1 MGVILDSII
10 EFIRDLLTGCVMANL
25 ETMFVDVNEK
35 TAGIT
40 HQVALGPAAWNG
52 SIFGLISNLS
62 GAVILPIAGAVV
74 SFVLCGE
81 LISLVVD
88 RNSFHDLDSGFLFR
102 FLFKAC
108 IAVFCLGHTTDIVMG
123 IFEVGRLLVEKAGG
137 VIVSETGIDVGNTI
151 QDMFSDQLSSMEMG
165 ELCLLC
171 LETSLASL
179 AMKIIAV
186 LVTVVLY
193 MRMVEIYLYISVAPI
208 PFSTLISREWGNIG
222 TNYIRG
228 LSALALQGFF
238 IMVIVGIY
246 SVLVSTISVAG
257 NLHSAIW
264 SVLAYTLLLC
274 FSLFH
279 TSSISRSVLHA
290 H

>member
-10 EFIRDLLTGCVMANL
+10 EFIRDLLTGCILTNL
-25 ETMFVDVNEK
+25 ETMFGDVNDR
-35 TAGIT
+35 TAAIT
-40 HQVALGPAAWNG
+40 AEVALGPAAWNG
-52 SIFGLISNLS
+52 DIFNLIGNLS
-62 GAVILPIAGAVV
+62 TSVILPVAGAVV

-88 RNSFHDLDSGFLFR
+88 RNNFHDLDSGFLFR

-108 IAVFCLGHTTDIVMG
+108 IAVVCLSHTTDIVMG
-123 IFEVGRLLVEKAGG
+123 IFEVGHYIVDKAGG
-137 VIVSETGIDVGNTI
+137 VIRTDTGINVGTVV
-151 QDMFSDQLSSMEMG
+151 QAMFSAQLSTMELG
-165 ELCLLC
+165 ELCQLC
-171 LETSLASL
+171 LETFLVSI

-193 MRMVEIYLYISVAPI
+193 MRMVEIYLYISVAPLPI
-208 PFSTLISREWGNIG
+208 STLISKEWGNVG
-222 TNYIRG
+222 TNYIKG
-228 LSALALQGFF
+228 VSALALQGFF

-246 SVLVSTISVAG
+246 SVLVSTITVAA
-257 NLHSAIW
+257 NLHTALW
-264 SVLAYTLLLC
+264 SVLGYTLLLC
-274 FSLFH
+274 LSLFH